1 MRELAGTVSHPDLA
15 RYRVHSHC
23 SSARGPEQGPL
34 RTCDSDARRRAERPL
49 DEAAARRRAAAMG
62 RADTTT
68 TTTTT
73 TTVAVIAKCG
83 NTVLQKPVRHCI
95 ILITAYDVV
104 IRTLRI
110 ISLPMSYVRYRR
122 FWSALVGGYKHTLCY
137 F

>member
-73 TTVAVIAKCG
+73 VAVIAKCW
-83 NTVLQKPVRHCI
+83 NTGLQKPVRYRI
-95 ILITAYDVV
+95 ILIKAYDVV
-104 IRTLRI
+104 RLTTL
-110 ISLPMSYVRYRR
+110 
-122 FWSALVGGYKHTLCY
+122 
-137 F
+137 